1 MTTTTLTL
9 AAIAAV
15 LTLSATAA
23 CSTGPVADG
32 ANPTS
37 TTSAS
42 PAASTYLPDDTSD
55 PAPATSTQ
63 RDTSLAELQELA
75 FMDATCEM
83 LDDGYSLDSVMLGAV
98 MTDKPFS
105 DERAGELIV
114 EAIIDDCPAHVGA
127 LEQLIAE
134 EGY

>member
-1 MTTTTLTL
+1 MNTTMK
-9 AAIAAV
+9 IAAALGAV
-15 LTLSATAA
+15 ALSTAA
-23 CSTGPVADG
+23 CSVSSTPTET
-32 ANPTS
+32 TS

-42 PAASTYLPDDTSD
+42 QAASTYLPDDTSD
-55 PAPATSTQ
+55 PAPATPARQ
-63 RDTSLAELQELA
+63 DKSLAELQEAA

-98 MTDKPFS
+98 MTDKPFT